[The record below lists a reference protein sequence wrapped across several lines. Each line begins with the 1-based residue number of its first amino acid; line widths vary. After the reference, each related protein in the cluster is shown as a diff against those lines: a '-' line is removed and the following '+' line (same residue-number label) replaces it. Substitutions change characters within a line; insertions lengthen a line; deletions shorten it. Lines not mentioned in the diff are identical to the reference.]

1 LDIEKILADTLA
13 EETARELLRE
23 VCPEYTEEL
32 FQTLRKFSNNPWDI
46 QSLYRMTQELP
57 KENKFE

>member
-1 LDIEKILADTLA
+1 MDLEQELYDTLQ
-13 EETARELLRE
+13 EELTREMLRE

-32 FQTLRKFSNNPWDI
+32 FQTLRKLSANPRDI
-46 QSLYRMTQELP
+46 QILYRMTQELP